1 MKDTGF
7 PWFFHDSQAAGSS
20 FSIPTAFCSI
30 FQLPNLGM
38 PQAWSVNPPLF
49 LIYIHAFGGTI
60 LSRGSKHHIHT
71 EDALMYISSSP
82 HPSNLGSYPTLC
94 SMSPCGFLES
104 FSNRIPDLSKF
115 YCHCHPHL
123 EVNGSSIL
131 LMEANKTLESHLNLL
146 FGT

>member
-1 MKDTGF
+1 MSAGSRSPGF
-7 PWFFHDSQAAGSS
+7 SLISQAA
-20 FSIPTAFCSI
+20 PC
-30 FQLPNLGM
+30 QLPLLVSAQSSGFF
-38 PQAWSVNPPLF
+38 PGTHQAMVPEPLSSQSTVTP
-49 LIYIHAFGGTI
+49 LMAV
-60 LSRGSKHHIHT
+60 LSLMAENVISTLKRSKCT
-71 EDALMYISSSP
+71 SP
-82 HPSNLGSYPTLC
+82 ACQAPSNLGSYPTLC
-94 SMSPCGFLES
+94 SMSPRGFLES